1 MATHDPRV
9 DEYIANAA
17 EFARP
22 ILEHIRGIVHAAC
35 PDVVE
40 TIKWGMPHFDYKG
53 VMCGMAAFKSH
64 ASLGLWKA
72 SLILPEGT
80 VIEEGMGTFGKIT
93 SVKDLP
99 NKKTLTGYIKKAMQL
114 NEEGIK
120 VPAKPKTAA
129 AKAVDVPAYFKK
141 ALAANAAAKKHFAAF
156 PPSAQREYTAWCED
170 AKTDATRLKRLD
182 QAIEWIAEGKRR
194 NWKYENC

>member
-1 MATHDPRV
+1 MATLDPRV

-17 EFARP
+17 EFAQP
-22 ILEHIRGIVHAAC
+22 ILTHIREAVHAAC

-53 VMCGMAAFKSH
+53 IMCGMAAFKAH

-93 SVKDLP
+93 SIKDLP
-99 NKKTLTGYIKKAMQL
+99 NKKSLSGYIKKAMKL

-120 VPAKPKTAA
+120 VPARAKPTAPKPVIVPDYFDA
-129 AKAVDVPAYFKK
+129 ALRK
-141 ALAANAAAKKHFAAF
+141 NAAARKHFTAF
-156 PPSAQREYTAWCED
+156 PPSAQREYIEWCED
-170 AKTDATRLKRLD
+170 AKTEATRLKRLA
-182 QAIEWIAEGKRR
+182 QGIEWIAEGKRR

>member
-1 MATHDPRV
+1 MATLDPRV

-22 ILEHIRGIVHAAC
+22 ILTHIREAVHAAC
-35 PDVVE
+35 PEVVE

-53 VMCGMAAFKSH
+53 ILCGMAAFKAH

-99 NKKTLTGYIKKAMQL
+99 NKKTLGGYIKKAMKL
-114 NEEGIK
+114 NEEGVK
-120 VPAKPKTAA
+120 VPARAKPAEK
-129 AKAVDVPAYFKK
+129 KAVTIPPYFLK
-141 ALAANAAAKKHFAAF
+141 ALNTSAAAKKHFASF
-156 PPSAQREYTAWCED
+156 PPSAQREYTEWCED
-170 AKTDATRLKRLD
+170 AKTEATRIKRLT